1 MFTRLLSMLGVIAM
15 AGLAPVGAKAATLD
29 ITGGLTELTVTA
41 PLGDLGIGAAA
52 FGTATFDGTT
62 FGFPITGGQAFS
74 DGNAFIEHDGVGVV
88 LIAGTQA
95 ATVGNF
101 QIDTAASTILGN
113 VNGGTAFAP
122 LFDLGPAG
130 DMGIEVKISS
140 TLGGA
145 LASVFASADLPDLSG
160 ATLGFATTAPT
171 VSEVPLPA
179 AAWMLLVG
187 LGGLFAMKRRK
198 AA

>member
-1 MFTRLLSMLGVIAM
+1 MFTRLLSALAVVAM
-15 AGLAPVGAKAATLD
+15 ATLAPIAAKAATVD
-29 ITGGLTELTVTA
+29 ITGGLTQLKVTA

-52 FGTATFDGTT
+52 FGTAKFDGSTFD
-62 FGFPITGGQAFS
+62 FPITGGQAFS

-88 LIAGTQA
+88 LFAGTQA

-101 QIDTAASTILGN
+101 QIDTANASILGN

-122 LFDLGPAG
+122 LFDLGPAS

-145 LASVFASADLPDLSG
+145 LASVFSGANLPNLSG
-160 ATLGFATTAPT
+160 ATFGFATTAPA

-179 AAWMLLVG
+179 AAWMLLAG
-187 LGGLFAMKRRK
+187 LGGLFAMKRRRSV
-198 AA
+198 